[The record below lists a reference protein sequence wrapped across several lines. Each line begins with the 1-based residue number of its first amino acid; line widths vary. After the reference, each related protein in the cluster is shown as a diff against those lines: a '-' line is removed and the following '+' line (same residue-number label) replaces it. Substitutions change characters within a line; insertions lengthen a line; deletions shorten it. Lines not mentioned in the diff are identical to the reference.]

1 MLPVLMLRIVCGLML
16 YASFC
21 EPDTQPCVPRQT
33 VPLQD
38 LNTFSKDGIY
48 DYNTMLIMEHLGV
61 LVVAARDAI
70 FALEINNI
78 SVKMAEV
85 DWPATDKSEC
95 MRGHPN
101 RELNCHNYIRTL
113 HNVHSTTMFV
123 CGSNAFD
130 PLCDSLTY
138 EGGQLK
144 LMGKHLNGQR
154 RASYLPFEGYAS
166 VMVGGD
172 LYAAT
177 VVHGTSPGPMLMH
190 TTEYYKGTRTKDGW
204 MTDPVFVH
212 IDFVDETDRDEY
224 SISANDAKIYLV
236 FSETEHHGMVR
247 VSRVSRVRQ
256 ADWGSSA
263 SPFWTSFQKATLDCS
278 LPDENWTPVVQSA
291 FLLMHEN
298 WKESLF
304 YAVFT
309 SPWDRVSTLC
319 VYSMSSISKTLDSSQ
334 VYSPGSVSGPVRP
347 MLTNGPLLIKEGA
360 LLSQIV
366 VESVTALDGQRHD
379 VMFIGTENGFIQK
392 AVNHNGETFI
402 IEEIQVYPTERIRTL
417 HLLSVKGQLF
427 VGSRVGVVQ
436 MPVSNCSRHVTCPDC
451 ILARDPYCAWNLS
464 AKVCFPIRG
473 LSSSPTASTAIQ
485 SLKEF
490 FRCPKPDPVPV
501 VDYRLVPGINMQL
514 TCQAT
519 SNLAEVMWQ
528 FANETLNSTSKY
540 SIHSQ
545 GLIILNTSELDAGL
559 YTCNSSELING
570 TLYCRRVAA
579 YRVQVD
585 CCGSLNSVLDCF
597 LGPTFLVPLVLLF
610 MLCLTLVTFIIWTWR
625 RRRYMVQ
632 QTDNTELIATS
643 INLE

>member
-1 MLPVLMLRIVCGLML
+1 RCTFLLLMRTPCAVCL
-16 YASFC
+16 
-21 EPDTQPCVPRQT
+21 
-33 VPLQD
+33 D

-85 DWPATDKSEC
+85 SGKFS
-95 MRGHPN
+95 
-101 RELNCHNYIRTL
+101 LNCHNYIRTL

-130 PLCDSLTY
+130 PL
-138 EGGQLK
+138 
-144 LMGKHLNGQR
+144 
-154 RASYLPFEGYAS
+154 
-166 VMVGGD
+166 
-172 LYAAT
+172 
-177 VVHGTSPGPMLMH
+177 
-190 TTEYYKGTRTKDGW
+190 
-204 MTDPVFVH
+204 
-212 IDFVDETDRDEY
+212 DEY

-309 SPWDRVSTLC
+309 SP
-319 VYSMSSISKTLDSSQ
+319 KTLDSTGPKSQ
-334 VYSPGSVSGPVRP
+334 KGFHNGLRLPLAILPKKDALRIFLFRGKDNQGGTDYWHYDQVSGPVRP

-490 FRCPKPDPVPV
+490 FRCPKPEPCMRQAIDF
-501 VDYRLVPGINMQL
+501 YGGINMQL

-632 QTDNTELIATS
+632 QTDNTELIATRIYFSRFQPAQRNIKQNNDQRGETEREAWRGTSTYERLFIRNFQVTKRLNRKKLS
-643 INLE
+643 IVPKEISRQER